1 MKIRLSRFCSQN
13 AHRAQKNVSSKSRS
27 ASEKNKAF
35 LPSSGVRGRGGG
47 VEGVTPIW
55 ISDGDAR
62 PKILFCL
69 YLELSHIHTVFFGFQ
84 ICLSCGKGKTG
95 TRVKRELL
103 SCNAWYQGEINLR
116 YICSQEP
123 ITPDALYF
131 CIGIKNLHDMGFN
144 ATWPC
149 CFAPVSISN
158 PRLVLKAASR
168 GPGILS
174 YFNQRN
180 TRWAFTRKHD
190 IFTRENFR
198 KCHVIFTCE
207 KIDRTRSS
215 IVPQSRACV
224 ESVSARVR
232 REKWDEQ
239 KNRGMTGEGGRQ
251 GNACPQTPRFWR
263 TAFAHERS
271 FWLVRCW

>member
-13 AHRAQKNVSSKSRS
+13 AHRAKKTWVQNHAAQVKKTKRSSQV
-27 ASEKNKAF
+27 AGLGE
-35 LPSSGVRGRGGG
+35 GGGG

-62 PKILFCL
+62 PKILFYL

-95 TRVKRELL
+95 SRVKRELL

-123 ITPDALYF
+123 ITSDALYF

-149 CFAPVSISN
+149 CFAPVSSSN
-158 PRLVLKAASR
+158 PRLVLKAESR

-174 YFNQRN
+174 YFKSAIGFN
-180 TRWAFTRKHD
+180 TNWITFIT
-190 IFTRENFR
+190 
-198 KCHVIFTCE
+198 
-207 KIDRTRSS
+207 
-215 IVPQSRACV
+215 
-224 ESVSARVR
+224 
-232 REKWDEQ
+232 
-239 KNRGMTGEGGRQ
+239 
-251 GNACPQTPRFWR
+251 
-263 TAFAHERS
+263 
-271 FWLVRCW
+271 

>member
-13 AHRAQKNVSSKSRS
+13 AHRAKKNVSSKSRS
-27 ASEKNKAF
+27 ASEKNKGF
-35 LPSSGVRGRGGG
+35 LPSSGVGGGGGG

-131 CIGIKNLHDMGFN
+131 CIGITNLHDMGFN

-149 CFAPVSISN
+149 CFAPVSSSN
-158 PRLVLKAASR
+158 PRLVLKAESR

-174 YFNQRN
+174 YF
-180 TRWAFTRKHD
+180 K
-190 IFTRENFR
+190 
-198 KCHVIFTCE
+198 
-207 KIDRTRSS
+207 
-215 IVPQSRACV
+215 
-224 ESVSARVR
+224 SAIGFNIN
-232 REKWDEQ
+232 WI
-239 KNRGMTGEGGRQ
+239 TFI
-251 GNACPQTPRFWR
+251 T
-263 TAFAHERS
+263 
-271 FWLVRCW
+271 

>member
-13 AHRAQKNVSSKSRS
+13 AHRAKKNVSSKSRS
-27 ASEKNKAF
+27 ASEKNKAS
-35 LPSSGVRGRGGG
+35 LPSSGVGGG
-47 VEGVTPIW
+47 GGGVVEGVTPIW

-116 YICSQEP
+116 YICSREP

-149 CFAPVSISN
+149 CFAPVSSSN
-158 PRLVLKAASR
+158 PRRVLKAESR

-174 YFNQRN
+174 YF
-180 TRWAFTRKHD
+180 K
-190 IFTRENFR
+190 
-198 KCHVIFTCE
+198 
-207 KIDRTRSS
+207 
-215 IVPQSRACV
+215 
-224 ESVSARVR
+224 SAIGFNIN
-232 REKWDEQ
+232 WI
-239 KNRGMTGEGGRQ
+239 TFI
-251 GNACPQTPRFWR
+251 T
-263 TAFAHERS
+263 
-271 FWLVRCW
+271 